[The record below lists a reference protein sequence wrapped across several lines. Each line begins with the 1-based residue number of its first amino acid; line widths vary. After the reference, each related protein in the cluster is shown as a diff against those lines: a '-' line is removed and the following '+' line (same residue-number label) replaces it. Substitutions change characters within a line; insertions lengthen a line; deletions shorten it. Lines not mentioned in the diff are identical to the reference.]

1 MKAIQFNS
9 NNVITTAVKC
19 MQHDMDEATSVSKG
33 MMAET
38 LKKTYD
44 ER

>member
-9 NNVITTAVKC
+9 SNVITTAVKC
-19 MQHDMDEATSVSKG
+19 MQHDMDEATAVSKG

-38 LKKTYD
+38 LKN
-44 ER
+44 E